1 MSAERLRLYKLV
13 LSAAFLAAAVCF
25 VLPFLVVSI
34 DERLG
39 RGNGIELASGDAA
52 ISGRYVHQSYVGQ
65 VEDGIDLAQLPAG
78 VAFAAV
84 LAGAVGAWLP
94 SRKGFWLGLGAGIIG
109 LLCLLWMRQALTGQS
124 LLANVEWRYG
134 YWLSVVVVLA
144 AAAAASVFLYRTS
157 WTYIHR

>member
-1 MSAERLRLYKLV
+1 VSPERLRVYKLV

-39 RGNGIELASGDAA
+39 RGNGIELASGDAP
-52 ISGRYVHQSYVGQ
+52 ISGRYVHQSYEGH
-65 VEDGIDLAQLPAG
+65 VEDGINLAELPAG
-78 VAFAAV
+78 VAFTAV

-94 SRKGFWLGLGAGIIG
+94 SRKGFWLGLGAGVIG
-109 LLCLLWMRQALTGQS
+109 LLSLLWMRQALTGQT

-134 YWLSVVVVLA
+134 YWLSLVVVLT

-157 WTYIHR
+157 WTYVNR